1 MPINV
6 HDTGPM
12 LNTNNTK
19 ICHHCHEPIIQDLAN
34 GKGALKAL
42 DRYYHEHCF
51 ICYDCNTILKPK
63 FFPYQLNPNEDVILL
78 CQFHY
83 FKRHDLLCKVCDKP
97 LRGLYYT
104 AFGDKYDEEHFSCT
118 ICHVPCGIKKCFMF
132 DDKLY
137 CKYHFLRHFSKN
149 CKGCNYPISDRYI
162 EFPKGNEIHCWHPE
176 CYGIHKYWYVNL
188 SAETLGLPTLPILQ
202 YNPSN
207 PISDVNPTPAELDK
221 QLKAFDYILNK
232 TWTVLYRF
240 EEEAASC
247 ISDMFQYLS
256 SSDQIKGI
264 DATALFVLKIEC
276 LFKGL
281 DHFAIFNES
290 LNIVNQGVLN
300 FNNSKAN
307 CNTIDYINTLDNNSN
322 ELSNKYKSL
331 TRNLTTK
338 IMIYLQLLRKLST
351 KDSNTIVVSSF
362 MSVITGLAHF
372 LKLILRYGF
381 HTSLEQNRLSH
392 SSQKLIS
399 FLGEVEQGEF
409 FEKDPFHHINI
420 PITATDNCL
429 NCSKYIQEECIKFQ
443 ENRWHFECFEC
454 FNCKSYIKLNDINE
468 ATCNKEKKIIL
479 CSSCSMDDP
488 NSISGFKIVTRLQQL
503 IYLCK
508 IALIRSRAVMLIYL
522 KKKPMDRNQNDS
534 ITIQQSYIR
543 TLNDIKRLRSRR
555 ENVRIAHNKDEA
567 RKSIV
572 LNTAEE
578 DLGGSFQKKDSLGLV
593 IETEN
598 MSSDHDLGH
607 HNNSNNNN
615 HENDK
620 EKAFNN
626 AKILTLDDI
635 SRIVAAE
642 QARELRPNAFIH
654 FKNLKEEESDL
665 SSQKR
670 SGKYYS
676 ELDEKS
682 LYIVWVISS
691 TLLMNEGLLK
701 ESNLKDMIPNFENK
715 DKSNSQSKFWNQ
727 MKNAMGMKSKKP
739 NTPTSTVLGKPLE
752 ELTDKYGILSDL
764 GIGPEKI
771 KIPIILNELIS
782 SLRQMDMSVEGI
794 FRKNGNIRR
803 LRELTEAINENPLDM
818 PDLSSENAIQLS
830 ALLKKFIR
838 ELPDPLLTTK
848 LYDLWMQSVKFEDN
862 IKSEKI
868 ISLIYS
874 LLPKYN
880 RNSLEVLLSFLNWTA
895 TFSYIENKMGSKM
908 DIHNLSTVIA
918 PNILYMPEYE
928 SSNVDVENKP
938 QVAYSSDYAQNKGQY
953 HFLAIELIDFLIKHN
968 EEMAIVPNFLY
979 QLLVKIQELNLTD
992 IDKIKEFVLTQVNN
1006 IDYSEFNRANSMKMK
1021 TSSIYFEQKKY
1032 TIDK

>member
-1 MPINV
+1 MSTITR
-6 HDTGPM
+6 DTGPM
-12 LNTNNTK
+12 TNALATYK
-19 ICHHCHEPIIQDLAN
+19 VCYHCQKPIIQDSLN
-34 GKGALKAL
+34 GKAALKAL

-51 ICYDCNTILKPK
+51 ICHDCNTILKPK
-63 FFPYQLNPNEDVILL
+63 FFPYQLNSTDDVILL

-104 AFGDKYDEEHFSCT
+104 AFGAKYDEEHFACT

-132 DDKLY
+132 EDKLY
-137 CKYHFLRHFSKN
+137 CRYHFIRYFSKS
-149 CKGCNYPISDRYI
+149 CKGCTYPISDRYI

-188 SAETLGLPTLPILQ
+188 SPESLGLRSLPILSD
-202 YNPSN
+202 NPLN
-207 PISDVNPTPAELDK
+207 NIPDTDPNPAELDK
-221 QLKAFDYILNK
+221 ILKAFEFITNK

-281 DHFAIFNES
+281 DHFIS
-290 LNIVNQGVLN
+290 
-300 FNNSKAN
+300 FNNCSPN
-307 CNTIDYINTLDNNSN
+307 INTSNSSN
-322 ELSNKYKSL
+322 HNDTKDLSNKYKSL

-351 KDSNTIVVSSF
+351 PSPTTTVVSSF

-381 HTSLEQNRLSH
+381 HTALEQNKLSH
-392 SSQKLIS
+392 SSHKLIS
-399 FLGEVEQGEF
+399 FLSELEQSEF
-409 FEKDPFHHINI
+409 FDKDPFHHINI

-443 ENRWHFECFEC
+443 ENRWHFDCFEC
-454 FNCKSYIKLNDINE
+454 FNCKNHININE
-468 ATCNKEKKIIL
+468 INESTFNIQSKKIL
-479 CSSCSMDDP
+479 CSSCSMHDP
-488 NSISGFKIVTRLQQL
+488 NSVSGFKTVTRLQQL
-503 IYLCK
+503 IYLSK
-508 IALIRSRAVMLIYL
+508 IALLRSRAVMLIHL
-522 KKKPMDRNQNDS
+522 KKNSAPRNENNS

-555 ENVRIAHNKDEA
+555 ESVRIAHNKDEA
-567 RKSIV
+567 RKSVV

-578 DLGGSFQKKDSLGLV
+578 NLDSDPKKNGSLGLV
-593 IETEN
+593 IETEKIT
-598 MSSDHDLGH
+598 SD
-607 HNNSNNNN
+607 NNTTNTINKLDTDQSD
-615 HENDK
+615 NDK
-620 EKAFNN
+620 VFNN

-654 FKNLKEEESDL
+654 FKNLKDEDSDL
-665 SSQKR
+665 GTPKR

-676 ELDEKS
+676 ELSEKS
-682 LYIVWVISS
+682 LNIIYIISS
-691 TLLMNEGLLK
+691 TILMNEGLIK
-701 ESNLKDMIPNFENK
+701 ETDMNTITPNIENK
-715 DKSNSQSKFWNQ
+715 DKSNSQNNFWNQ
-727 MKNAMGMKSKKP
+727 MKFAMGMKTKKTHSAGP
-739 NTPTSTVLGKPLE
+739 VSVLGTPLE
-752 ELTDKYGILSDL
+752 ELTEKYGTLSDL

-771 KIPIILNELIS
+771 KIPIILNELIL

-803 LRELTEAINENPLDM
+803 LRELTEQINEDPLNI
-818 PDLSSENAIQLS
+818 PDLSKENAIQLS
-830 ALLKKFIR
+830 ALLKKIIR

-848 LYDLWMQSVKFEDN
+848 LYELWMKSVKFEDST
-862 IKSEKI
+862 KSERI
-868 ISLIYS
+868 ISIIYS

-880 RNSLEVLLSFLNWTA
+880 RNFLEVLLSFLNWTA

-918 PNILYMPEYE
+918 PNILYMPENDIN
-928 SSNVDVENKP
+928 NVDLKNKP
-938 QVAYSSDYAQNKGQY
+938 PVAYSCDYAQNKGQY
-953 HFLAIELIDFLIKHN
+953 HFLAIEIIDFLIKHN
-968 EEMAIVPNFLY
+968 EEMAIIPNFLY
-979 QLLVKIQELNLTD
+979 QLLKKVEDSNLADVDD
-992 IDKIKEFVLTQVNN
+992 IREFTLSQMQT
-1006 IDYSEFNRANSMKMK
+1006 IDYSEFNRINSMKMK
-1021 TSSIYFEQKKY
+1021 TSSIYFEQKNYNLAK
-1032 TIDK
+1032 